1 MYNIIKYRFIFFG
14 CLAIIFLFL
23 FMNSTKIV
31 EGARSKK
38 KSSSS
43 STKKSTPASE
53 KTQNEP
59 MSEETQSGE
68 TQIGATGSGATGSGV
83 TDSKATGT
91 GATDS
96 KATGTGGTVGRATTS
111 TSVIKSVNT
120 KTDKKIIEQVNKI
133 LPSML
138 ANAISPAVNEI
149 KKTQETLNLNM
160 KRVDKKMENFNKII
174 DNSNKYL
181 NDKKDNSLKE
191 FDQSAKMFSKLLS
204 QQYDMYKNGLQN
216 EATTATKSIG
226 SLKADISGASDDIMK
241 AKTETKK
248 YSDLSKQVYDNVF
261 GAISARIV
269 QQDNIE
275 YTKESFTPMNDGGYV
290 SKDLFNLE
298 KKVIDEI
305 NNFNTIYYNYVSCK
319 TNGSTA
325 QTCKTDSDVTTAS
338 NRLNV
343 AINDLQTAY
352 SNAGAMK
359 NSSTFSANHQEIKT
373 KSQEI
378 DDLRRTLDSKME
390 SILNG
395 NPEVKQEL
403 DSTVYAGIM
412 WSVLA
417 TSLLFV
423 IFS

>member
-53 KTQNEP
+53 NTQNEP
-59 MSEETQSGE
+59 MSEETQSGA
-68 TQIGATGSGATGSGV
+68 TGSGATGSGATGS
-83 TDSKATGT
+83 
-91 GATDS
+91 
-96 KATGTGGTVGRATTS
+96 RATTS
-111 TSVIKSVNT
+111 TSVIQSINT
-120 KTDKKIIEQVNKI
+120 KTDKKIREQVNKI

-160 KRVDKKMENFNKII
+160 KTVDKKMESFNKTYE
-174 DNSNKYL
+174 DSTKNL

-191 FDQSAKMFSKLLS
+191 VGQSAKNFSKLLS

-275 YTKESFTPMNDGGYV
+275 YTKERFTPMNDGGYV

-319 TNGSTA
+319 TTGSIA

-338 NRLNV
+338 NRLIV

-359 NSSTFSANHQEIKT
+359 DSSTFSANHQEIKT

-390 SILNG
+390 SILKG
-395 NPEVKQEL
+395 SPEVKQEL